1 MNRNYI
7 HTITLYNRIQAA
19 DSDDKVERWKKTV
32 LHKCFWK
39 SKISTSF
46 NGTQANVQNT
56 YVVRIPE
63 NENYL
68 PYRELIKGKFLEH
81 DWKDT
86 EGGVILDT
94 SGSAIVLLKKIIDGF
109 TVSVGDIVVLGE
121 CEDDITG
128 ASGQTAAQIL
138 NRNKPNAF
146 KVTAFSDNTGH
157 FASLSKHYRLGG

>member
-1 MNRNYI
+1 MNQNYI

-94 SGSAIVLLKKIIDGF
+94 SGNAIVLLKK
-109 TVSVGDIVVLGE
+109 
-121 CEDDITG
+121 
-128 ASGQTAAQIL
+128 
-138 NRNKPNAF
+138 
-146 KVTAFSDNTGH
+146 
-157 FASLSKHYRLGG
+157 